1 MYLLWPKYIPN
12 SPFTVNVGLEGFA
25 MPEEGRRQDSRG
37 LHDGQQTDTTVR
49 RTRRDGTALSRLPTW
64 PSCSN
69 ASGLNEAPAP
79 APAPSDIESNEARK
93 ASRLFPMGFSA
104 ISHYSW
110 SVIANGVL
118 SMRSEK
124 EEARPVACL
133 RQPLLCQACGNPTF
147 ASACRRAANDG
158 TLAYVATSQAA

>member
-1 MYLLWPKYIPN
+1 MSGLRGMAQQSRISHRIVFERRFQFILYC
-12 SPFTVNVGLEGFA
+12 TVNVGLEGFA

-49 RTRRDGTALSRLPTW
+49 RTRRDGTTLSRLPTW

-69 ASGLNEAPAP
+69 VSGWNEGPAL

-93 ASRLFPMGFSA
+93 ASRLFPGISSM

-110 SVIANGVL
+110 SVIANSVL

-124 EEARPVACL
+124 EEARPIACL
-133 RQPLLCQACGNPTF
+133 RQPLQL
-147 ASACRRAANDG
+147 RRDEN
-158 TLAYVATSQAA
+158 